1 MNLKAIVHTDDDGG
15 FWAEVPSLP
24 GCMTQG
30 ETMEELESNLQEAIS
45 LWLEAG
51 APDESETAQ
60 VLDVA
65 L

>member
-1 MNLKAIVHTDDDGG
+1 MNLKAIVHTDPEGG

-24 GCMTQG
+24 GCITQG
-30 ETMEELESNLQEAIS
+30 ETMEELTANLQEAIS

-51 APDESETAQ
+51 EPDASENKQ
-60 VLDVA
+60 ILEVA